1 MITWLSVR
9 VSTLREMCF
18 GFSQQS
24 YRELIND
31 LSIQFFFLLVRKTTR
46 HDTSKLKRLMIK
58 TLTIKLW
65 LHTTPQIQMKHIN
78 NLITNPES
86 SG

>member
-9 VSTLREMCF
+9 VSTLREM
-18 GFSQQS
+18 

-31 LSIQFFFLLVRKTTR
+31 VSIQFFFLLVRKTTR

-58 TLTIKLW
+58 TLIIKLW
-65 LHTTPQIQMKHIN
+65 LYTTPQIQMKHIN
-78 NLITNPES
+78 NLVTNPES